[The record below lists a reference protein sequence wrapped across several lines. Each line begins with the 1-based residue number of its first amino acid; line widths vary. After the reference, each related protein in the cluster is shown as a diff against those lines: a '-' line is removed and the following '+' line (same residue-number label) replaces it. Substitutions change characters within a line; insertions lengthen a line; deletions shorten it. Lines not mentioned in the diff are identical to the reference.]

1 MGTLYSKIVAFP
13 NLLLAA
19 KRASRGKR
27 YRSDVARF
35 SLALE
40 DHLHRLQQELLE
52 KIYCPGASRNFVVRE
67 KKPRLISAAPFRD
80 RVVHHALCN
89 VIEPI
94 FERGFVFDSYAC
106 RKGKGT
112 HAAIERASTYA
123 KRYRYVLK
131 CDMMQYFP
139 SIDHAIL
146 LSLIERRVRDDEVLW
161 LVRAIVKGISA
172 RDSRSW
178 YFPEDDLFT
187 PFERPGG
194 LPIGNQTS
202 QFFGNVY
209 LDGLDH
215 YIKEE
220 LRLPGYVRYVDDVV
234 VFDNDKRRLHQTRQA
249 MTDFCAT
256 RRLRLHPRK
265 CFVAPVA
272 AGFTFL
278 GHQIFSSHR
287 RLETSNVRRF
297 TRRLRQYGLAVSN
310 GQMTIEQAR
319 MGIQSWV
326 AHAKHAD
333 TARLRQHIFS
343 DAVWTLGSDR
353 NGIGRRR

>member
-1 MGTLYSKIVAFP
+1 M
-13 NLLLAA
+13 
-19 KRASRGKR
+19 
-27 YRSDVARF
+27 
-35 SLALE
+35 
-40 DHLHRLQQELLE
+40 
-52 KIYCPGASRNFVVRE
+52 
-67 KKPRLISAAPFRD
+67 
-80 RVVHHALCN
+80 
-89 VIEPI
+89 
-94 FERGFVFDSYAC
+94 
-106 RKGKGT
+106 
-112 HAAIERASTYA
+112 
-123 KRYRYVLK
+123 
-131 CDMMQYFP
+131 
-139 SIDHAIL
+139 
-146 LSLIERRVRDDEVLW
+146 
-161 LVRAIVKGISA
+161 
-172 RDSRSW
+172 
-178 YFPEDDLFT
+178 
-187 PFERPGG
+187 
-194 LPIGNQTS
+194 
-202 QFFGNVY
+202 
-209 LDGLDH
+209 
-215 YIKEE
+215 
-220 LRLPGYVRYVDDVV
+220 